1 MKKTY
6 DELSP
11 ITGNMSVLV
20 DRDES
25 TGMISKMC
33 IESGYTTN
41 SFLVEGSK
49 TMEQLRT
56 TIPRIAYNLKFV
68 DDKNNV
74 WIPTMQSTEFSSMY
88 PFEDPNNPN
97 DFIWRITPIK
107 KLSEEESKKYPN
119 PDKPGEFMDSYIDF
133 ENSKDFPK
141 EDFAKAF
148 EFFINMDGND

>member
-6 DELSP
+6 DEKSP

-33 IESGYTTN
+33 IESGFNTN

-49 TMEQLRT
+49 TMDQLKT
-56 TIPRIAYNLKFV
+56 TIPKIAYNLRVV
-68 DDKNNV
+68 DSNNNV
-74 WIPTMQSTEFSSMY
+74 WIPTMQSTEFSSIY
-88 PFEDPNNPN
+88 PFQDPS
-97 DFIWRITPIK
+97 DSESFLWRVTPIK
-107 KLSEEESKKYPN
+107 KLTEEESKRYPN
-119 PDKPGEFMDSYIDF
+119 PDKPGEFMDSFIDF
-133 ENSKDFPK
+133 ENSQEFPR

-148 EFFINMDGND
+148 ECFINMNGND